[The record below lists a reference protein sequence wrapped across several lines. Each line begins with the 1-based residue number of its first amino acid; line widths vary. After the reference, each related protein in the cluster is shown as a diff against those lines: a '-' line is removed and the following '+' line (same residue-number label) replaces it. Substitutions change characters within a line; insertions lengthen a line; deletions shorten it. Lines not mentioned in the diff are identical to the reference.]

1 MNREDSKHLTVRQK
15 RVLSALSFFAFLAL
29 SAVLFWYIGEPL
41 LKFRKEPELFRD
53 FIDSYGAWGRIV
65 FLGLVIIQVVIAVIP
80 GEPLEIGA
88 GYAFGAVEG
97 TVLCVIGITVGSIIV
112 FALVRTVGIRMVE
125 AFFPI
130 EKIRSLKFLQN
141 AKRFNEIA
149 FIVFLIP
156 GTPKDLLSYFVGL
169 TDMKLGTWIVI
180 ASVARFPSII
190 TSTIGGNALGSKS
203 YTSAIIIFA
212 LTAAVSIIGIAIY
225 RKICAHYQGKNN
237 R

>member
-112 FALVRTVGIRMVE
+112 FVLVRTVGIRMVE

-149 FIVFLIP
+149 FIVFFDTGYAEGP
-156 GTPKDLLSYFVGL
+156 AFVFCGPY
-169 TDMKLGTWIVI
+169 GYE
-180 ASVARFPSII
+180 ARNMDHHCLRR
-190 TSTIGGNALGSKS
+190 T
-203 YTSAIIIFA
+203 
-212 LTAAVSIIGIAIY
+212 VSEHNHLDY
-225 RKICAHYQGKNN
+225 R